1 MKIKTVG
8 DWIKKVDLELA
19 LTRAKKYNLNQGKV
33 FFSFEMFH
41 GFKNLPQNYRFVTSS
56 LSFLFIIQHVP
67 AKCQKSCLK
76 NLFSRPII
84 ITNLW
89 ADTAAGAPLRLV
101 NGCYCTNSFLWSTLH
116 KTSGFQHP
124 VIPIYHIFC

>member
-1 MKIKTVG
+1 MKIVTLSHFLNFASFCNTAFG
-8 DWIKKVDLELA
+8 FSFNKKD
-19 LTRAKKYNLNQGKV
+19 

-41 GFKNLPQNYRFVTSS
+41 EFKNLPQNYRFVTSS

-89 ADTAAGAPLRLV
+89 ADTAAGASLGWV

-124 VIPIYHIFC
+124 VIAIYHIFC